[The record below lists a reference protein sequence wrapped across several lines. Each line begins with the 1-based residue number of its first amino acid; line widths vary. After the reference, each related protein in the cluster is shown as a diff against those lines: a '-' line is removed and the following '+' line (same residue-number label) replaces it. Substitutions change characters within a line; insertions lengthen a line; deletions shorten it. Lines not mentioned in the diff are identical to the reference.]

1 MRDYNSSLYDSNKKV
16 VPLLI
21 LPCLMG
27 IKIGEGCK
35 RESKGNMESNLCAV
49 TCNKNCRV
57 LGYEKMVTIYV
68 NRYMHVAN
76 NYSATKNVW
85 IFGETEQGERL
96 KLGMK

>member
-1 MRDYNSSLYDSNKKV
+1 MTAIKKV

-49 TCNKNCRV
+49 TCTMIR
-57 LGYEKMVTIYV
+57 I
-68 NRYMHVAN
+68 VA
-76 NYSATKNVW
+76 
-85 IFGETEQGERL
+85 F
-96 KLGMK
+96 

>member
-1 MRDYNSSLYDSNKKV
+1 
-16 VPLLI
+16 
-21 LPCLMG
+21 MG

-49 TCNKNCRV
+49 TCNKNRV

-76 NYSATKNVW
+76 NYSATKNV
-85 IFGETEQGERL
+85 
-96 KLGMK
+96 

>member
-1 MRDYNSSLYDSNKKV
+1 MFFQSAIKAK
-16 VPLLI
+16 LI
-21 LPCLMG
+21 ELNAYVG
-27 IKIGEGCK
+27 KFVFHEGCK

-96 KLGMK
+96 KLAIK